1 MRVLRGASAA
11 RFVGKLEQRGRLS
24 LAGVERQVRRIVEE
38 VRKSGDRGLRR
49 YAEKWDGL
57 QPRQSIS
64 VADREMERAWNST
77 SDDFKQALKV
87 AAANIRQYCEW
98 QKPQGWHRSLAPG
111 IEVGQALRPLESAGC
126 YVPGGRHPL
135 PSTLLMT
142 VIPAQVAGVK
152 QIRIVSPRPAPQT
165 LAAAFFLGIREF
177 YRIGG
182 AQAVAALAYG
192 TKSVARVAKIVGP
205 GNLFVTA
212 AKKLVAFDC
221 SIDFLAGPSEVVIVS
236 DQGEPRFIAADLVA
250 QAEHDPQARSLFIT
264 TSPKLAQQVAVDVMK
279 MAASDTTAQASL
291 STGGAIIIAESRE
304 QAMEF
309 ANHIAPEHIAL
320 DDAEKDLPLINN
332 AGSIFIGNYSPQ
344 AAGDYA
350 SGPNHVLPTGA
361 TARFRGGLSVQDFLK
376 VISVQQLSRAGLERI
391 APAVITLAEAEGLKA
406 HAESIRVRCTGA
418 QGS

>member
-1 MRVLRGASAA
+1 MRVLNARRAA
-11 RFVGKLEQRGRLS
+11 AFVRKLERRGGRS
-24 LAGVERQVRRIVEE
+24 LARVERQVRRIVDD
-38 VRKSGDRGLRR
+38 VRKHGDRALRG

-57 QPRQSIS
+57 QPRQS
-64 VADREMERAWNST
+64 VRVPQAELEQAWNST
-77 SDDFKQALKV
+77 SDNFKQALRV

-98 QKPQGWHRSLAPG
+98 QRPLEWRKPLAPG
-111 IEVGQALRPLESAGC
+111 MEVGQILRPLRSAGC
-126 YVPGGRHPL
+126 YVPGGRYPL

-152 QIRIVSPRPAPQT
+152 EIRIVSPRPAPET
-165 LAAAFFLGIREF
+165 LAAAHSLGVGEF

-192 TKSVARVAKIVGP
+192 TKSVPNVDKIVGP

-221 SIDFLAGPSEVVIVS
+221 SIDFLAGPTEVLIVS
-236 DQGEPRFIAADLVA
+236 DRGEPRFIAADLVA
-250 QAEHDPQARSLFIT
+250 QAEHDPDACSVFIT
-264 TSPKLAQQVAVDVMK
+264 TSEELAARVAAETRTL
-279 MAASDTTAQASL
+279 AADNVTARTSL
-291 STGGAIIIAESRE
+291 SSNGAILIAESRE

-309 ANHIAPEHIAL
+309 ANRIAPEHITL
-320 DDAEKDLPLINN
+320 DDDSTGLSLLQS
-332 AGSIFIGNYSPQ
+332 AGSIFIGDYSPQ

-361 TARFRGGLSVQDFLK
+361 AARFRGGLSVHDFLK
-376 VISVQQLSRAGLERI
+376 SISVQQLSRAGLERI

-418 QGS
+418 